1 MLNGELL
8 ERAIEEQK
16 DLGRNVKG
24 FIFCNPHNPLGVVF
38 DKTLT
43 MELMRVCAKHQV
55 HFISDEIY
63 ALSIF
68 DKSEEFESVLQYQ
81 ENEVFLWIIILSS
94 LFYHFTFSC
103 QILKELTSSGV

>member
-1 MLNGELL
+1 MNDKVFSVEKEDSPFVLNGELL

-43 MELMRVCAKHQV
+43 MELMRVCAKHHV

-68 DKSEEFESVLQYQ
+68 DKSEEFESILQYQ
-81 ENEVFLWIIILSS
+81 ENEVFL
-94 LFYHFTFSC
+94 
-103 QILKELTSSGV
+103 

>member
-1 MLNGELL
+1 MNSLFFTENDNCPFVLTGEIL
-8 ERAIEEQK
+8 EKAIQEQQGH
-16 DLGRNVKG
+16 GRNVKG

-38 DKTLT
+38 DKNLT

-68 DKSEEFESVLQYQ
+68 DKSEDFESVLQYK
-81 ENEVFLWIIILSS
+81 EEEVSR
-94 LFYHFTFSC
+94 YHF
-103 QILKELTSSGV
+103 IL